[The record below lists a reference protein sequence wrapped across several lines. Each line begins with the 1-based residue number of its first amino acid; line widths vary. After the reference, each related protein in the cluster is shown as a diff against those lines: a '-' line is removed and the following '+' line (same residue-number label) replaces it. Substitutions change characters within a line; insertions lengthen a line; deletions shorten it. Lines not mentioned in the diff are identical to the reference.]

1 MMKKILTFLKWSAI
15 VLLGVP
21 VLLYLLW
28 LSGNLY
34 KEDLSP
40 EVSRLLTRQPD
51 LPLAEKDNA
60 YFDVIGLSAPSSMD
74 PHSWGVAWFAQA
86 SANDLLILDSK
97 PANPIQLANY
107 PAPNK
112 LPSLPCSKADSQ
124 FTCLEEVAKNPA
136 VAQSELDDESLLLTR
151 FDDLLDKEYQEPYRQ
166 ITLESAFPQFAPL
179 GRATKLAQ
187 TRIALEIANHR
198 DDDALKRWER
208 ETRFLLR
215 LTKNSHSLIDI
226 LVSTAILNRYQ
237 QLLANYI
244 GTYPERARGRK
255 QQLLALLEPFSKSAL
270 TLQHAMENEAAIF
283 SRSFRNLEWTPWD
296 DTVGA
301 PSFLGKIVGALAY
314 PLFDKAESAN
324 EHAIYLLEYARIAS
338 LDGDAYREGLAIMAK
353 RQERIIDERFS
364 FHYHNPVGKLI
375 ASIAE
380 DTDYFSGYLYRVDD
394 VIANKNLLVF
404 AINLLANAPHPAE
417 QIAQSLLTQG
427 SALAHPFTGS
437 MPEWNEKTRTLSY
450 AAPEAYKK
458 NNPPMQIHL

>member
-1 MMKKILTFLKWSAI
+1 MLRFLKWSAI

-86 SANDLLILDSK
+86 SANDLLILDNK

-136 VAQSELDDESLLLTR
+136 VAQSALDNESLLLTR
-151 FDDLLDKEYQEPYRQ
+151 FDDLLGKEYQEPYRQ
-166 ITLESAFPQFAPL
+166 MVPKSDFPSFVAL

-187 TRIALEIANHR
+187 VRIALEIIKNNDNA
-198 DDDALKRWER
+198 ALERWER
-208 ETRFLLR
+208 ETGFMLR
-215 LTKNSHSLIDI
+215 QARNSHSLIDTLI
-226 LVSTAILNRYQ
+226 CTTLLNRYQ

-244 GTYPERARGRK
+244 AAYPKRARRNAK
-255 QQLLALLEPFSKSAL
+255 QLLTLLEPFSKSSL
-270 TLQHAMENEAAIF
+270 TLKHAMENEAAF
-283 SRSFRNLEWTPWD
+283 SSRFLLTQKLSLENEID
-296 DTVGA
+296 GEQ
-301 PSFLGKIVGALAY
+301 SFLGKTVGLLAY
-314 PLFDKAESAN
+314 PLYDKAETAN
-324 EHAIYLLEYARIAS
+324 EYAAIPLEYARIAT
-338 LDGDAYREGLAIMAK
+338 LDGDTYREGLAKMA
-353 RQERIIDERFS
+353 RRHELAIDETPS
-364 FHYHNPVGKLI
+364 FHYHNPTGKLI
-375 ASIAE
+375 ISMAST
-380 DTDYFSGYLYRVDD
+380 TDLSRFFYRVDD

-404 AINLLANAPHPAE
+404 TINLLANAPHPAE
-417 QIAQSLLTQG
+417 QIAQSLRTQG
-427 SALAHPFTGS
+427 SVLAHPFTGS